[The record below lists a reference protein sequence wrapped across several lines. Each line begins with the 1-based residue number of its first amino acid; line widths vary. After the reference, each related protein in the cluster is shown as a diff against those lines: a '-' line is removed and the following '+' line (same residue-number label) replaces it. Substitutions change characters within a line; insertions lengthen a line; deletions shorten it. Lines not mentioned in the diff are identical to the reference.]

1 MFNNWFKK
9 EKPLLGLTSLGG
21 GGTNVA
27 LGGAGGPF
35 YSVEVKLW
43 GGGGSAASRPGS
55 AGNHG
60 GGGAAF
66 VKASFT
72 AESGT
77 VFYAYVGKAVP
88 HASPAADY
96 ASANS
101 GGKGGPGP
109 GDVGAPG
116 GGHSFFTVSQP
127 HPRAKGSTPVDPYIV
142 AVAAGGG
149 GGSGSGQGGGAAA
162 IGGTGGTGP
171 GPGAYGR
178 GGTPTAGGAAGP
190 KGGQSGGF
198 LYGGDGMA
206 SGGGPGV
213 PAEGGGG
220 GGSGWYGGG
229 GASHH
234 ECCWA
239 EASGGGGGAS
249 YGRPSH
255 ADITS
260 DITYSSSGG
269 SNATTGDA
277 PAGGEPDPQW
287 SPNWGRGRGNQ
298 AGVGY
303 EGRIIINYGPPT
315 NVTENTAS
323 YGYSGS
329 DQSLTLP

>member
-1 MFNNWFKK
+1 MGIRGF
-9 EKPLLGLTSLGG
+9 LGFGG
-21 GGTNVA
+21 GATGLGIA
-27 LGGAGGPF
+27 GGAGEPVE

-43 GGGGSAASRPGS
+43 GGGGSASSRPS
-55 AGNHG
+55 PVSNRG
-60 GGGAAF
+60 GGGGAF

-72 AESGT
+72 ATSGT
-77 VFYAYVGKAVP
+77 VLYAYVGKAVA

-109 GDVGAPG
+109 GDVGGPG
-116 GGHSFFTVSQP
+116 GGHSFFTINAP
-127 HPRAKGSTPVDPYIV
+127 HPRGKGSTPVDPAIM

-171 GPGAYGR
+171 GPAAYGR

-206 SGGGPGV
+206 SGGGPGN
-213 PAEGGGG
+213 PIQGGGG

-239 EASGGGGGAS
+239 EASGGGGGSS
-249 YGRPSH
+249 YGRPTH
-255 ADITS
+255 ADLPGTV
-260 DITYSSSGG
+260 TFSSSGG
-269 SNATTGDA
+269 ANATSGDA
-277 PAGGEPDPQW
+277 GAGGEPDPQW
-287 SPNWGRGRGNQ
+287 NGTAKYGRGRGGN
-298 AGVGY
+298 AGETGY

-329 DQSLTLP
+329 DQSVNLPPG